1 MLLTFYY
8 CNDIIKLLSE
18 TIVIKIITAF
28 GNVIKLLTYG
38 FMEVYDMDQIKDYE
52 SPDME
57 IIVVEDSDVITTSGL
72 DGGID
77 ASNPFENGRS
87 NKF

>member
-1 MLLTFYY
+1 
-8 CNDIIKLLSE
+8 
-18 TIVIKIITAF
+18 
-28 GNVIKLLTYG
+28 
-38 FMEVYDMDQIKDYE
+38 MDQMKDYE

-77 ASNPFENGRS
+77 ALNPFENS
-87 NKF
+87 NKISF

>member
-1 MLLTFYY
+1 M
-8 CNDIIKLLSE
+8 IELS
-18 TIVIKIITAF
+18 I
-28 GNVIKLLTYG
+28 YS
-38 FMEVYDMDQIKDYE
+38 FMEVYDMDQMKDYE

-77 ASNPFENGRS
+77 ALNPFENS
-87 NKF
+87 NKISF